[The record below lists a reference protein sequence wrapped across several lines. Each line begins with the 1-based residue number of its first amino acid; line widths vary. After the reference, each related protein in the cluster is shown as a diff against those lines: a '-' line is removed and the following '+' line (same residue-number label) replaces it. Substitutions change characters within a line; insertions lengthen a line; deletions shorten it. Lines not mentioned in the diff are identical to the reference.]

1 MAAQAAPKLLTIA
14 DTAARLGCSEM
25 HVYRLIAAGELDP
38 VDIAQPRA
46 RKPKTRISES
56 DLARYIQAKT
66 RPAPPGWQ
74 SAADCLTFVPARPSI
89 HPPSGGPSCR
99 GAGSLPRPP
108 RPASRSAAR

>member
-14 DTAARLGCSEM
+14 DTADRLGCSEM

-46 RKPKTRISES
+46 RKAKTRISES

-66 RPAPPGWQ
+66 RPA
-74 SAADCLTFVPARPSI
+74 RPVGN
-89 HPPSGGPSCR
+89 P
-99 GAGSLPRPP
+99 LPT
-108 RPASRSAAR
+108 A

>member
-25 HVYRLIAAGELDP
+25 HVYRLIAAGELEP

-66 RPAPPGWQ
+66 RP
-74 SAADCLTFVPARPSI
+74 L
-89 HPPSGGPSCR
+89 
-99 GAGSLPRPP
+99 
-108 RPASRSAAR
+108 RPAGMEEAAGVRYWEGATLRAVPGTPVLVRYADDVLALCHSH

>member
-66 RPAPPGWQ
+66 RPA
-74 SAADCLTFVPARPSI
+74 
-89 HPPSGGPSCR
+89 HPT
-99 GAGSLPRPP
+99 GSPL
-108 RPASRSAAR
+108 ATA

>member
-25 HVYRLIAAGELDP
+25 HVYRLIAAGELEP

-66 RPAPPGWQ
+66 RPA
-74 SAADCLTFVPARPSI
+74 
-89 HPPSGGPSCR
+89 
-99 GAGSLPRPP
+99 
-108 RPASRSAAR
+108 RPAGNPLPTA